1 MKKAESKS
9 KDDMRAEYNRA
20 DLGPLVRG
28 KYASKLAAGSTMVL
42 LEPDVAKVFST
53 DQAVNDALRGLI
65 KSGGGPATGVRRVEK
80 PTAGGS
86 K

>member
-1 MKKAESKS
+1 MKKAESKN

-28 KYASKLAAGSTMVL
+28 KYASRIAAGSTMVL

-65 KSGGGPATGVRRVEK
+65 KSGGCPASRVQK
-80 PTAGGS
+80 STAGGS

>member
-9 KDDMRAEYNRA
+9 RDGMRVEYTRA

-42 LEPDVAKVFST
+42 LEPDVARVFAT

-65 KSGGGPATGVRRVEK
+65 KSSQATAPHVRRVEK
-80 PTAGGS
+80 STAGGS